1 MTEKLLEPITTESLK
16 QVFVSKFEDLILSGK
31 ISIGETLPSERVLA
45 AQLKVSRPVVH
56 EGLIELAL
64 RGLITIKPRSGTVVN
79 DFRKEGSIPLLLS
92 LLNYHGTLDPKI
104 LQDILEMRML
114 FENEMVRLATQN
126 RTEEYLNL
134 LKEIIRQEE
143 IINRDNYQE
152 VAGLDYKFHQIIALA
167 SGNFIYSLL
176 LNSFREIYL
185 HLSTLFFSDPEVC
198 TVVFEAHKEIT
209 DAVREQ
215 NEKRATRIMTRLL
228 NHGAEHLEIMI
239 NKNQTRNESQTAVI
253 K

>member
-16 QVFVSKFEDLILSGK
+16 QVFVTKFEKLILSGK
-31 ISIGETLPSERVLA
+31 ISIGETLPSERELA

-64 RGLITIKPRSGTVVN
+64 RGLVSIRPRSGTVVN

-92 LLNYHGTLDPKI
+92 LLNYHETLDPKI
-104 LQDILEMRML
+104 QQDILEMRML
-114 FENEMVRLATQN
+114 FENEMVRLAAQN
-126 RTEEYLNL
+126 RTEEQLNQL
-134 LKEIIRQEE
+134 EEIIRQEE
-143 IINRDNYQE
+143 IINRNNEQE
-152 VAGLDYKFHQIIALA
+152 VAGLDYKFHQVIALA

-176 LNSFREIYL
+176 INSFREIYL

-198 TVVFEAHKEIT
+198 TVVFDAHKKIT
-209 DAVREQ
+209 KAIRKQD
-215 NEKRATRIMTRLL
+215 EKIATRIMTKLL

-239 NKNQTRNESQTAVI
+239 NKNRTKNKPQSPVI